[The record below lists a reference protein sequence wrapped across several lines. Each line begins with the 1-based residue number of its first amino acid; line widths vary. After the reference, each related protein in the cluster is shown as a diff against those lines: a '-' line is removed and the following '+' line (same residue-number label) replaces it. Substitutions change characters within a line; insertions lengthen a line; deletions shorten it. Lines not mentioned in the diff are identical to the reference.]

1 MFAAL
6 TVGGTMALGGT
17 VAVGAAGAAASAEA
31 QRKGGSQ
38 AAGAA
43 AAAADQSEG
52 FQREMNQQSAA
63 EYRPFRNSGL
73 SALPYYQ
80 SAILGGPVEYDDP
93 NYQAIDSGELESLN
107 NRYLQEG
114 KDAAYFMGKDANFL
128 NKHRALIPGSNL
140 YDPLKKYYRAPDGSI
155 TTSVP
160 KLSATY
166 NHEESPA
173 AKWLTQQGTQALNR
187 SLASRGLSG
196 SGQAA
201 TGLAN
206 LRTGILASDYDKNI
220 VRMGNLVDIGRGAAT
235 NTAVATQNLG
245 IGLSN
250 LATGVGNA
258 NVDAINNA
266 SKARAG
272 LYSGISGA
280 VGNTVG
286 VGTKLYGG
294 A

>member
-1 MFAAL
+1 MW
-6 TVGGTMALGGT
+6 
-17 VAVGAAGAAASAEA
+17 VAVGTAVVGTAGAVASSEA

-38 AAGAA
+38 AAGAT
-43 AAAADQSEG
+43 AAAADRSEG
-52 FQREMNQQSAA
+52 FQREMNQQATS
-63 EYRPFRNSGL
+63 EFKPFRNSGL

-93 NYQAIDSGELESLN
+93 NYQAIDSGEIESLN

-140 YDPLKKYYRAPDGSI
+140 YDPLKKYFRAPDGSI

-206 LRTGILASDYDKNI
+206 LRTGIMAQDYDKSLA
-220 VRMGNLVDIGRGAAT
+220 RMGSLVDIGRGAAT
-235 NTAVATQNLG
+235 STAAASQNLG
-245 IGLSN
+245 TNLSN
-250 LATGVGNA
+250 LYTGVGAANA
-258 NVDAINNA
+258 NAAMNA
-266 SKARAG
+266 GQARAG
-272 LYSGISGA
+272 LYSGIAGA
-280 VGNTVG
+280 IGNAAG
-286 VGTKLYGG
+286 VGMKLGG

>member
-1 MFAAL
+1 
-6 TVGGTMALGGT
+6 LGGT
-17 VAVGAAGAAASAEA
+17 VAVGAASAAASAEA

-43 AAAADQSEG
+43 AAAAGQSEA
-52 FQREMNQQSAA
+52 FQREMTAQSAA
-63 EYRPFRNSGL
+63 EYRPFRNAGL
-73 SALPYYQ
+73 SALADYQ

-93 NYQAIDSGELESLN
+93 NYTALDSAEIENLN

-140 YDPLKKYYRAPDGSI
+140 YDPLKKYFRAPDGSI

-206 LRTGILASDYDKNI
+206 LRTGIMAQDYDKSLA
-220 VRMGNLVDIGRGAAT
+220 RMGSLVDIGRGAAT
-235 NTAVATQNLG
+235 STAAASQNLG
-245 IGLSN
+245 TNLSN
-250 LATGVGNA
+250 LYTGVGAANA
-258 NVDAINNA
+258 NAAMNA
-266 SKARAG
+266 GQARAG
-272 LYSGISGA
+272 LYSGIAGA
-280 VGNTVG
+280 IGNAAG
-286 VGTKLYGG
+286 VGMKLGG